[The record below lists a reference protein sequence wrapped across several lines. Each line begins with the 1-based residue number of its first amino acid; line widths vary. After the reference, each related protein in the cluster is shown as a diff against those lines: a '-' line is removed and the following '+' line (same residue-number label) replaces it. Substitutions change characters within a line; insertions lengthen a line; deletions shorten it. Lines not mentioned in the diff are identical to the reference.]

1 MELEALQESLQEI
14 KATGATLVAV
24 SPMRE
29 PYLRKMAE
37 KNHLEFDLL
46 RDEGNVVSAKFG
58 LVFRLP
64 DDLIELY
71 KTFGADLVRFNG
83 DDSWTLP
90 RTVQFVIDQKGILRH
105 ADVNAD
111 YTVRP
116 DPSETI
122 AVLKNLRVDRRA
134 LPRAMVYSQ
143 ARCQA
148 AFFVSDLLGFS

>member
-29 PYLRKMAE
+29 PYLRQMAE

-90 RTVQFVIDQKGILRH
+90 MPARHSSRARESATRYERIGPRPPACVQPANESRKTVTANQDCRP
-105 ADVNAD
+105 ARS
-111 YTVRP
+111 VRVRA
-116 DPSETI
+116 PSSCR
-122 AVLKNLRVDRRA
+122 K
-134 LPRAMVYSQ
+134 
-143 ARCQA
+143 
-148 AFFVSDLLGFS
+148 LGHP

>member
-1 MELEALQESLQEI
+1 MELEALQKSLPEI
-14 KATGATLVAV
+14 QATGATLVAV

-29 PYLRKMAE
+29 AFLKQMAA
-37 KNHLEFDLL
+37 KNHLGFDLL
-46 RDEGNVVSAKFG
+46 RDEGNAVATKFG

-71 KTFGADLVRFNG
+71 KSFGTDLARVNG

-90 RTVQFVIDQKGILRH
+90 MPARLVIDQKGIIRH
-105 ADVNAD
+105 ADISPD

-122 AVLKNLRVDRRA
+122 AFLKNLH
-134 LPRAMVYSQ
+134 
-143 ARCQA
+143 
-148 AFFVSDLLGFS
+148 

>member
-14 KATGATLVAV
+14 QATGATLVAV

-90 RTVQFVIDQKGILRH
+90 MPARFVIDQKGILRH

-122 AVLKNLRVDRRA
+122 AVLKNLRV
-134 LPRAMVYSQ
+134 
-143 ARCQA
+143 
-148 AFFVSDLLGFS
+148 